1 MIAIMLQTGE
11 GALVILTS
19 YSSPTD
25 PALLKKLE
33 AKGIEKF
40 IAREIPLELARE
52 RYSQHFDAISKDL
65 HRTDDLRVLDYSGGR
80 AFKLFRFRELGPVIQ
95 CEGGEVITRPREYL
109 RSAED
114 GGSA

>member
-11 GALVILTS
+11 GTLVILTS

-40 IAREIPLELARE
+40 IAREIPLNLAKE

-65 HRTDDLRVLDYSGGR
+65 NRTDDLRVLDYSGGR
-80 AFKLFRFRELGPVIQ
+80 AFKLFKFRELGPMVQ
-95 CEGGEVITRPREYL
+95 YEAGQVITNPRE
-109 RSAED
+109 RTS
-114 GGSA
+114 